1 MDSDAMPILHETL
14 GTIREILG
22 PELDGI
28 TVERAVVGLFFTG
41 VELSNGIAGAC
52 ATPIKT
58 IPEAVCCPSSAMAM
72 PFPGK
77 LRGRPA
83 FDLAREALGDN
94 GIRRAVGIAAMNAL
108 ADTCWRRRPHPET
121 ELRLGIDAF
130 DATEIRPG
138 DTVVVVGAFVPFL
151 RELKRRR
158 QPYLVLEQD
167 PATLKPDELPFFRPA
182 EQAATVV
189 PEADVLLITGTT
201 LINDTLEELLAL
213 AKPAARVTMVGPTV
227 SLLPD
232 AFLRR
237 GADILG
243 TVRITDP
250 DAFLDMLAEGGSGY
264 HFLGRTAQKVVLVRR
279 SVVGAVAAKVQ
290 SGGAKSRP
298 GAGAAATPDQVSAHS
313 PRCDSSSCSVFAL
326 ALWPTRHNCARTDN
340 SAGCAPLRDPASGLG
355 NRPCR
360 VASRR
365 STATRQMT
373 PLRRNRTWTWD
384 AGWGCR

>member
-1 MDSDAMPILHETL
+1 MQSDETTLLRETL
-14 GTIREILG
+14 AAILEILG
-22 PELDGI
+22 SELYGL
-28 TVERAVVGLFFTG
+28 TVERAAIGLFFTG
-41 VELSNGIAGAC
+41 VKLSNGIAGAC

-83 FDLAREALGDN
+83 LDLAKEALGDN

-108 ADTCWRRRPHPET
+108 AETCWRRRPHPET

-138 DTVVVVGAFVPFL
+138 DKVVVVGAFVPFL

-158 QPYLVLEQD
+158 QPFLVLEQD
-167 PATLKPDELPFFRPA
+167 PATLKADELPFFRPA
-182 EQAATVV
+182 EQAGSVV

-201 LINDTLEELLAL
+201 LINDTLEELLCL

-243 TVRITDP
+243 TVRITAP
-250 DAFLDMLAEGGSGY
+250 DEFLETLAEGGSGY
-264 HFLGRTAQKVVLVRR
+264 HFLGRSAQKVVLVRR
-279 SVVGAVAAKVQ
+279 
-290 SGGAKSRP
+290 
-298 GAGAAATPDQVSAHS
+298 AAAE
-313 PRCDSSSCSVFAL
+313 L
-326 ALWPTRHNCARTDN
+326 AA
-340 SAGCAPLRDPASGLG
+340 
-355 NRPCR
+355 
-360 VASRR
+360 
-365 STATRQMT
+365 
-373 PLRRNRTWTWD
+373 
-384 AGWGCR
+384 

>member
-1 MDSDAMPILHETL
+1 MHSETTPILEETL
-14 GTIREILG
+14 GAIREILG

-28 TVERAVVGLFFTG
+28 TVERAVIGLFFTG
-41 VELSNGIAGAC
+41 VKLSNGIAGAC

-58 IPEAVCCPSSAMAM
+58 IPEAVCCPSSAIAM

-77 LRGRPA
+77 LKGRPA
-83 FDLAREALGDN
+83 CDLAWKALGDN

-108 ADTCWRRRPHPET
+108 ADTCSRRRPDPGA
-121 ELRLGIDAF
+121 ELRSGIDAF
-130 DATEIRPG
+130 DATEIRAG
-138 DTVVVVGAFVPFL
+138 DKVVVVGAFVPFL

-167 PATLKPDELPFFRPA
+167 PATLKADELPFFRPA
-182 EQAATVV
+182 TKAASVI

-201 LINDTLEELLAL
+201 LINDTLEDLLSW
-213 AKPAARVTMVGPTV
+213 AKPTARVTMVGPTV

-250 DAFLDMLAEGGSGY
+250 DAFLEVLAEGGSGY

-279 SVVGAVAAKVQ
+279 PA
-290 SGGAKSRP
+290 
-298 GAGAAATPDQVSAHS
+298 
-313 PRCDSSSCSVFAL
+313 
-326 ALWPTRHNCARTDN
+326 ART
-340 SAGCAPLRDPASGLG
+340 AA
-355 NRPCR
+355 
-360 VASRR
+360 
-365 STATRQMT
+365 
-373 PLRRNRTWTWD
+373 
-384 AGWGCR
+384 